1 MVSGRATYWFT
12 SNHQESQHIMKT
24 NQDRPHGIGLLLYP
38 GQLNLKKKMS
48 TADLVLFSYASKTYC
63 TFNILKKW
71 TSDRFIEQLT
81 LIKNHYIAVINI
93 RKTQNHNCLPKL
105 KTSYGS
111 TRWLVWSPKEP
122 DCPWLNVTI
131 YTRYTQKS
139 ILLHEAVE
147 SVGINRVIR
156 YTEGNTIVPTLW

>member
-1 MVSGRATYWFT
+1 
-12 SNHQESQHIMKT
+12 
-24 NQDRPHGIGLLLYP
+24 
-38 GQLNLKKKMS
+38 MS
-48 TADLVLFSYASKTYC
+48 TANLVLFSYASKTYC
-63 TFNILKKW
+63 TFHILKKL
-71 TSDRFIEQLT
+71 TSDRFIEQT

-111 TRWLVWSPKEP
+111 TRWLVWSPNEP

-147 SVGINRVIR
+147 SVGIYRVIR
-156 YTEGNTIVPTLW
+156 YKRGQYNCAYPLIIVSLLQGFLEPWQQVHRIKRLILALDGNLKRMWVREGVIC

>member
-1 MVSGRATYWFT
+1 
-12 SNHQESQHIMKT
+12 
-24 NQDRPHGIGLLLYP
+24 
-38 GQLNLKKKMS
+38 MS
-48 TADLVLFSYASKTYC
+48 TANLVLFSYASKTYC
-63 TFNILKKW
+63 TFHILKKL
-71 TSDRFIEQLT
+71 TSDRFIEQT

-111 TRWLVWSPKEP
+111 TRWLVRSPNEP

-147 SVGINRVIR
+147 SVGIYRVIR
-156 YTEGNTIVPTLW
+156 YKRGQYNCAYPLIIVSLLQSLLEPWQQVHRIKRLILALDGNLKRMWVREGVIC

>member
-1 MVSGRATYWFT
+1 M
-12 SNHQESQHIMKT
+12 
-24 NQDRPHGIGLLLYP
+24 
-38 GQLNLKKKMS
+38 
-48 TADLVLFSYASKTYC
+48 
-63 TFNILKKW
+63 

-147 SVGINRVIR
+147 SVGIYRVIR
-156 YTEGNTIVPTLW
+156 YKRGQYNCAYPLIIVSLLQGFLEPWQQVHRIKRLILALDGNLKRMWVREGVIC

>member
-1 MVSGRATYWFT
+1 
-12 SNHQESQHIMKT
+12 
-24 NQDRPHGIGLLLYP
+24 
-38 GQLNLKKKMS
+38 MS
-48 TADLVLFSYASKTYC
+48 TANLVLFSYASKTYC
-63 TFNILKKW
+63 TFHILKKL
-71 TSDRFIEQLT
+71 TSDRFIEQT

-105 KTSYGS
+105 KTCYGS
-111 TRWLVWSPKEP
+111 SWWFAWSSNEP

-147 SVGINRVIR
+147 SVGIYRVIR
-156 YTEGNTIVPTLW
+156 YTEGNTIAPISFDNCIIIAEFTWTLATST